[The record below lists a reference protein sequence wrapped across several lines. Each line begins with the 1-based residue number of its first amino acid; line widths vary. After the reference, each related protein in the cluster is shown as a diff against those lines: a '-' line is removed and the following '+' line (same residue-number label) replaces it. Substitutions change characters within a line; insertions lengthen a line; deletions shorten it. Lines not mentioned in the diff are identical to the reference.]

1 MNANEYPLVSVLILF
16 YNQEKFVEET
26 LNSVLA
32 QDYPYVEI
40 ITADDASTDGTV
52 AVIKRYAAAH
62 SNIKPVLSTVN
73 GGITKN
79 CNNALQ
85 EATGKYLVFLGGDD
99 LMLPGRITSQ
109 VQYFL
114 QHPDISVCCTDIQ
127 IFYDGQ
133 PHKNFVYRNREFYK
147 KMSPARIIAQDNAP
161 PTAGLMF
168 DFEKCGDIKFDPRT
182 PVVSDWLFVVE
193 CCLRGKLGYIEKVYT
208 CYRRHDNNTTLGGLE
223 KSYLQDRLIYTD
235 ILISKYPKYKLPYKK
250 QRCNIFYNEAKRHFL
265 ASEFK
270 SCRGFLKLS
279 WLEWPFSFRMY
290 ALYIASF
297 GGKWLL
303 GKVQNYKGA

>member
-161 PTAGLMF
+161 PTAGSFWPTAREGNPVGL
-168 DFEKCGDIKFDPRT
+168 DAAARDRECTVEALSATTGTVAVAISPPPACRRPPRPGPT
-182 PVVSDWLFVVE
+182 AS
-193 CCLRGKLGYIEKVYT
+193 RGT
-208 CYRRHDNNTTLGGLE
+208 AAR
-223 KSYLQDRLIYTD
+223 S
-235 ILISKYPKYKLPYKK
+235 
-250 QRCNIFYNEAKRHFL
+250 
-265 ASEFK
+265 
-270 SCRGFLKLS
+270 
-279 WLEWPFSFRMY
+279 
-290 ALYIASF
+290 
-297 GGKWLL
+297 
-303 GKVQNYKGA
+303 